1 MPPQLNFFF
10 QKLFVYFAAGS
21 KRLFLSRSHTMYK
34 ETVTQII
41 GGQKM
46 YPRRHQT
53 IEGVVVVLVGGGGG
67 LEGAKFAHYPQKGK
81 QEYVNVSWWRRR
93 EE

>member
-1 MPPQLNFFF
+1 MTPQLIFFF

-21 KRLFLSRSHTMYK
+21 KRLFLSRFHTIYK

-46 YPRRHQT
+46 YPRRHQM
-53 IEGVVVVLVGGGGG
+53 IEGIVVVLVEGGGGV
-67 LEGAKFAHYPQKGK
+67 EGAKVAHYPQKGK
-81 QEYVNVSWWRRR
+81 QEYVNVS
-93 EE
+93 

>member
-1 MPPQLNFFF
+1 MTPQLNFFF

-21 KRLFLSRSHTMYK
+21 KRLFLSRFHTMYK

-46 YPRRHQT
+46 YCRRHQT
-53 IEGVVVVLVGGGGG
+53 IEGIVLVLVGGGGVV
-67 LEGAKFAHYPQKGK
+67 EGAKFVHYPPKGK
-81 QEYVNVSWWRRR
+81 QEYVNVS
-93 EE
+93 